1 MSLRLIYYTKSKQKK
16 QALFSKKMEKFRK
29 YMK

>member
-16 QALFSKKMEKFRK
+16 QAFFSKKMKKFRK

>member
-1 MSLRLIYYTKSKQKK
+1 MSLRLVYYTKSKQK
-16 QALFSKKMEKFRK
+16 SKPFFEKMKKFRK